1 MLNFILNILKK
12 NVEILKSFMIK
23 FKLKTPKNINN
34 SKLIDFFKKIG
45 LKELISLSKTKGK
58 GVNEMISKNPYKPE
72 LRDLYNLYNYIILNK
87 RITVLEF
94 GSGWSSMVIL
104 LALNELKTKY
114 SKEVTK
120 LRRNNPFELFILEN
134 ERKYF
139 QITKKKIKK
148 FIKKK
153 NIKVKVN
160 FCFSK
165 VNMINYKGNIASE
178 YQNLP
183 LCNPD
188 FVYIDGP
195 DQFNIYKKI
204 NGININHK
212 DMMPM
217 ICDPLKFEYFYTP
230 GTIILSDGRAANIKF
245 LKDNFKRNWL
255 YKNDVK
261 NDQHIFVLKDP
272 CLGKYNKRQL
282 DFYK

>member
-1 MLNFILNILKK
+1 MNN
-12 NVEILKSFMIK
+12 

-34 SKLIDFFKKIG
+34 SKLCNFFKKIG
-45 LKELISLSKTKGK
+45 LQELINLSKTKGK
-58 GVNEMISKNPYKPE
+58 AVNEMVSLNPYKPE

-87 RITVLEF
+87 RITILEF
-94 GSGWSSMVIL
+94 GSGWSSIVML
-104 LALNELKTKY
+104 LALNELKKKY

-134 ERKYF
+134 EKKYLK
-139 QITKKKIKK
+139 ITKKKIKN
-148 FIKKK
+148 FIQKR

-160 FCFSK
+160 FTFSK

-195 DQFNIYKKI
+195 DQFNIYKKV

-245 LKDNFKRNWL
+245 LKDNFKRNWS
-255 YKNDVK
+255 YKNDIK